1 MFTYRVVEGIFRSLN
16 NLLEE
21 FHQSFFFYLLPES
34 HRYVSIGLYMPPF
47 GCLLLGPVIMAIVQW
62 TLAGTGPEH
71 EAKGEASQ
79 MGGVTGREGGKKES
93 GEESIGQRSGPSE
106 TQTIDLEDKVS
117 LALFKR
123 KSSFSHQLRHVNSL
137 FAYLKENLV
146 PHQLI
151 IFI

>member
-71 EAKGEASQ
+71 EAKGETSQ
-79 MGGVTGREGGKKES
+79 MGGATGREGGKKEFE
-93 GEESIGQRSGPSE
+93 EESIGQRSGPSE

-123 KSSFSHQLRHVNSL
+123 KSSFSH
-137 FAYLKENLV
+137 
-146 PHQLI
+146 
-151 IFI
+151 